1 MILSA
6 IPIMTW
12 VLYGLLSAVSAALVT
27 IFAKIGLASVDAT
40 FATAIR
46 SGIMFIFIMGATVI
60 GGKWAGLAT
69 LSSKAWWAIIL
80 SGAAGALSWIFY
92 FLAVKYGPASRAAA
106 LDRLSFFFIV
116 LLSLIFLGETLSIK
130 NWVGAAFILVGVILY
145 VI

>member
-1 MILSA
+1 MQ
-6 IPIMTW
+6 W
-12 VLYGLLSAVSAALVT
+12 VLYGILSAVSAALVT
-27 IFAKIGLASVDAT
+27 IFAKIGLANIDAT

-46 SGIMFIFIMGATVI
+46 SGVMFILIMGATVI

-69 LSSKAWWAIIL
+69 LSNKAWMAIIL
-80 SGAAGALSWIFY
+80 SGVAGAASWIFY

-116 LLSLIFLGETLSIK
+116 LFALIFLGETLTLK
-130 NWVGAAFILVGVILY
+130 NWIGAAFILIGVILY

>member
-1 MILSA
+1 MQWVVYGILSA
-6 IPIMTW
+6 M
-12 VLYGLLSAVSAALVT
+12 SAALVT
-27 IFAKIGLASVDAT
+27 IFAKVGLASVDAT

-46 SGIMFIFIMGATVI
+46 SGVMFILIMSATII
-60 GGKWAGLAT
+60 GGKWAGLAS
-69 LSSKAWWAIIL
+69 LSNKAWWAIIL
-80 SGAAGALSWIFY
+80 SGVAGALSWIFY
-92 FLAVKYGPASRAAA
+92 FLAVKYGPASRVAA

>member
-1 MILSA
+1 MQ
-6 IPIMTW
+6 W
-12 VLYGLLSAVSAALVT
+12 VIYGLLSAVSAALVT
-27 IFAKIGLASVDAT
+27 IFAKVGLASVDAT

-46 SGIMFIFIMGATVI
+46 SGVMFILIMGAAII
-60 GGKWAGLAT
+60 GGKWTGLAT
-69 LSSKAWWAIIL
+69 LSGKAWWAIIL
-80 SGAAGALSWIFY
+80 SGVAGALSWIFY

-130 NWVGAAFILVGVILY
+130 NWLGALFILIGVILY